1 MSRPTGRDARYWQ
14 QVHACRVASRWILRK
29 ARDDERLGGGAA
41 LPSNGPLFAQL
52 DACLARLDAVSRLE
66 VSPSVD
72 VRAHPD
78 EHEVFGLW
86 LVARRL
92 CPDCGALSD
101 HRVPVDDGVAHVG
114 VGVDSHVVQNHRI
127 LDRGAILYRDTRPQY
142 GVSHGAP
149 DDTTW

>member
-1 MSRPTGRDARYWQ
+1 
-14 QVHACRVASRWILRK
+14 
-29 ARDDERLGGGAA
+29 ARDDERLSDGAA
-41 LPSNGPLFAQL
+41 LPSNGPLFVQL
-52 DACLARLDAVSRLE
+52 DACLARFDAVSRLE
-66 VSPSVD
+66 VSSSVD

-86 LVARRL
+86 PVARRL
-92 CPDCGALSD
+92 RPDGGAPADLY
-101 HRVPVDDGVAHVG
+101 VTVDDGVAHVG
-114 VGVDSHVVQNHRI
+114 VGVDGHVVQNHRI